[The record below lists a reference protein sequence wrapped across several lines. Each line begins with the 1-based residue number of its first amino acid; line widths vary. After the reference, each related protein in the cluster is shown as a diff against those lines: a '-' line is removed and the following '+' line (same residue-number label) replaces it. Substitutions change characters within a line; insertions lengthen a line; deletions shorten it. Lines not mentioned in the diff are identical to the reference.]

1 MHLTELIYRTPYW
14 PTWPLIQVTQRC
26 THNSS
31 KLCTMYRGVPFLMQS
46 MKWMDEDLRE
56 LMREL
61 KTFLEL
67 LTCDCEPNTLHTSSR
82 QPTVPFLPRKQQILD
97 SLQEAIDHA
106 DFDAMTRRRQQKRGL

>member
-1 MHLTELIYRTPYW
+1 MH
-14 PTWPLIQVTQRC
+14 
-26 THNSS
+26 
-31 KLCTMYRGVPFLMQS
+31 RGVPFLMQS

-97 SLQEAIDHA
+97 ALQDAIDHA
-106 DFDAMTRRRQQKRGL
+106 DIDAMARRRQQKQGL